1 MLFINAIILIAMFL
15 AITWLSITYIYPN
28 FSRRLS
34 VLEKAQAEEAQKIPA
49 IISDIKVAT
58 TTATST
64 VISWK
69 TDKITDSM
77 IYFNVSRD
85 YGIVRDAATS
95 VNHEMTIDNL
105 NADQLYYFKIISTDT
120 SGNQSISNDLNFVT
134 TNDKPTTTP
143 ETKPVE
149 NSNST
154 GQGAGDS
161 GVGLGAGD
169 SGAEPSDGI
178 GQGAGDSGQSE
189 TSPKVT
195 QEILDLLSQ
204 IQDEG
209 ALDLIESKV
218 LQMASEKAKPPTIS
232 GDFAKVEPGVDFAVI
247 RWKTDKEANSLVSIA
262 TEDNYAPG
270 RYTISQGNANEMVL
284 LHEVR
289 LQNLRPATTYHFRV
303 TSKSSLNL
311 ESVSEDSTFRTKSI
325 MPEVF
330 NVSVA
335 KIEEDAAT
343 IDFTT
348 NIPTS
353 AIIEYTDLNL
363 NVTKLEGST
372 ALVTD
377 HSIRIKGLKF
387 DTYYSAVIKAENEQN
402 EKTISE
408 PITFTTVKDIIPP
421 VIAKVNSESTLYPGE
436 DNKTQTIV
444 SWRSDEPS
452 ACQFMYSQ
460 GVLLAN
466 AEGTGLQAEEDYT
479 TSHVQVVTEFQSA
492 TVYKFWINCHDKT
505 GNKSRSDDYTMLTPS
520 KEQSILDVIIK
531 NFEGTFGWL
540 KKK

>member
-1 MLFINAIILIAMFL
+1 MFRRLSKISIPNKQMLFVNTIFLIVTFL
-15 AITWLSITYIYPN
+15 VISWLALTYIYPN
-28 FSRRLS
+28 VSRRLGF
-34 VLEKAQAEEAQKIPA
+34 LEMARAEDAKKTPA
-49 IISDIKVAT
+49 VISDIKVAT

-69 TDKITDSM
+69 TDKNTDSM
-77 IYFNVSRD
+77 INYNISRD
-85 YGIVRDAATS
+85 YGIVRDPTAGYT
-95 VNHEMTIDNL
+95 HEMALENL
-105 NADQLYYFKIISTDT
+105 AADQTYYFKIISTDAD
-120 SGNQSISNDLNFVT
+120 GNQSISNDLNFT
-134 TNDKPTTTP
+134 TINDKPTTTP
-143 ETKPVE
+143 EATAKPIENPASPDQVE
-149 NSNST
+149 SNNGPGMGEGDGT
-154 GQGAGDS
+154 GNTA
-161 GVGLGAGD
+161 
-169 SGAEPSDGI
+169 
-178 GQGAGDSGQSE
+178 
-189 TSPKVT
+189 PKVT
-195 QEILDLLSQ
+195 QEIMDLLNQ
-204 IQDEG
+204 VQEEG
-209 ALDLIESKV
+209 TLDLIESKV
-218 LQMASEKAKPPTIS
+218 LQLASEKAKPPTIS

-262 TEDNYAPG
+262 SEDNYTPG

-289 LQNLRPATTYHFRV
+289 LQNLKPATTYHFRV
-303 TSKSSLNL
+303 ASKSTLNL
-311 ESVSEDSTFRTKSI
+311 ESVSDDSTFRTKSI

-330 NVSVA
+330 NINVS
-335 KIEEDAAT
+335 KIEEEAAT

-387 DTYYSAVIKAENEQN
+387 DTYYSAVIKVENEQA
-402 EKTISE
+402 EKTVSE
-408 PITFTTVKDIIPP
+408 PITFTTVKDIVPP
-421 VIAKVNSESTLYPGE
+421 IISKVNSESTLYPGE

-452 ACQFMYSQ
+452 ACQFMFSQ

-505 GNKSRSDDYTMLTPS
+505 GNKARSDDYTMLTPS